1 MVIILRALKTVVSPD
16 ILLLRKLGIG
26 QCVPPPIMN
35 LGPSRLKRLVQG
47 LGRGYIWRPVNQ
59 HAGESL

>member
-26 QCVPPPIMN
+26 QFVPLSIMN
-35 LGPSRLKRLVQG
+35 LGPSCLKRLVQE
-47 LGRGYIWRPVNQ
+47 LLRVYIWRPVNQ
-59 HAGESL
+59 HAGESP